1 MSFKGKGNLV
11 LEIGDSVSSCFPL
24 LACEYVRPQASLTSF
39 LLFSTPPS
47 RSRKPLLSLLPLPLL
62 PAPQNV
68 CDYKVPFCSRRT
80 AEVIRTVTHADALTE
95 KTIELNE
102 KISAVVT
109 NKK

>member
-1 MSFKGKGNLV
+1 MLS
-11 LEIGDSVSSCFPL
+11 P
-24 LACEYVRPQASLTSF
+24 ACEYVHPQAPLTSF
-39 LLFSTPPS
+39 LLFSIPPS
-47 RSRKPLLSLLPLPLL
+47 RSRKPLLSLPLPLL